1 MHKASRR
8 ISLSVISAACI
19 LGGAIATIPAAVA
32 AEVDGPDV
40 FWKISMWG
48 NPRALSVGMEELAVK
63 AAEATDGKFKIK
75 IFYGAQL
82 SSNRENLDGLKLNAF
97 EGAAICNFYHP
108 GKNPAWM
115 VFSLPFL
122 PLGDP
127 AVDKYVRTKLMEHP
141 AIVADMERWNAMPYV
156 SGLLPQYEILG
167 KGAPPLTLEEWKGLR
182 VRAGGGLGS
191 AMEKLGAVKQT
202 LPAGESSTAFQRGA
216 LDAAAFPYTYA
227 HVSFKIADEADW
239 YTSNLAP
246 GTSECGWVFNKTA
259 YEALPPQYQEL
270 LMDNR
275 DMVMDMEQAAYA
287 EQDAIN
293 LPAFEKS
300 MTKIVYTDEELERFR
315 DIAGKPVWDEWIAA
329 NKDKFDSQGLFDAVW
344 EYAEEAK

>member
-1 MHKASRR
+1 MLKIYKKLTFRHKLATGITTGLMLFS
-8 ISLSVISAACI
+8 SLVSAANI
-19 LGGAIATIPAAVA
+19 
-32 AEVDGPDV
+32 EGPKV

-48 NPRALSVGMEELAVK
+48 NPRALSAGMEELAKK
-63 AAEATDGKFKIK
+63 AAEETDGNFQIK

-127 AVDKYVRTKLMEHP
+127 AVDKYVRSKMMEHP

-167 KGAPPLTLEEWKGLR
+167 KGEPPTTLEQWKGLR
-182 VRAGGGLGS
+182 VRAGGGLGT
-191 AMEKLGAVKQT
+191 AMEKLGAVKTT

-227 HVSFKIADEADW
+227 HVAFKIADEAEW
-239 YTSNLAP
+239 YTSNMAP

-259 YEALPPQYQEL
+259 YEKLPPQYQQF

-275 DMVMDMEQAAYA
+275 EMVMDLEQAAYA
-287 EQDAIN
+287 EQDAKN
-293 LPAFEKS
+293 LPEFEKN
-300 MTKIVYTDEELERFR
+300 MTKIVYTDEQLARFKE
-315 DIAGKPVWDEWIAA
+315 IAGQPVWDEWIEA
-329 NKDKFDSQGLFDAVW
+329 NKDKFDSQAVFDAIW
-344 EYAEEAK
+344 KYAEEAQ

>member
-1 MHKASRR
+1 VKFKG
-8 ISLSVISAACI
+8 I
-19 LGGAIATIPAAVA
+19 LTTGLVA
-32 AEVDGPDV
+32 ASLLVPTLANAAAKIDGPKV

-48 NPRALSVGMEELAVK
+48 NPRALSAGMEALAERA
-63 AAEATDGKFKIK
+63 AAETDGNFQIK

-82 SSNRENLDGLKLNAF
+82 SSSRENLDGLKLNAF

-108 GKNPAWM
+108 GKNPAFM

-127 AVDKYVRTKLMEHP
+127 AVDKYVRTKMFEEP
-141 AIVADMERWNAMPYV
+141 ALVADMAKWNAIPYV

-167 KGAPPLTLEEWKGLR
+167 KGKPPLNLEDWAGMR

-202 LPAGESSTAFQRGA
+202 LPAGETSTAFQRGA

-227 HVSFKIADEADW
+227 HVAFKINEEAEW
-239 YTSNLAP
+239 FTSNLTP
-246 GTSECGWVFNKTA
+246 GTSECGWMFNKTA
-259 YEALPPQYQEL
+259 YDALPSQYQDI
-270 LMDNR
+270 LMENR
-275 DMVMDMEQAAYA
+275 DLVMDVEQAAYA

-293 LPAFEKS
+293 IPMFESS
-300 MTKIVYTDEELERFR
+300 MTEITYSDAQLEEFRER
-315 DIAGKPVWDEWIAA
+315 AGRPVWDEWIAA
-329 NKDKFDSQGLFDAVW
+329 NADKFDSQAVFDAIW
-344 EYAEEAK
+344 KYADEAKMAQ

>member
-1 MHKASRR
+1 M
-8 ISLSVISAACI
+8 SLKRNVVSGLLA
-19 LGGAIATIPAAVA
+19 LAIASPAAA
-32 AEVDGPDV
+32 QMVDGPSV

-48 NPRALSVGMEELAVK
+48 NPRALSAGMEAMADQVRED
-63 AAEATDGKFKIK
+63 TGGKFDIK

-82 SSNRENLDGLKLNAF
+82 SGSRENLDGLKLNAF

-127 AVDKYVRTKLMEHP
+127 QVDKYVRTKMFDHP
-141 AIVADMERWNAMPYV
+141 AIVADMEKWNAIPYA

-167 KGAPPLTLEEWKGLR
+167 KGDAPVNLEDWSGLR

-202 LPAGESSTAFQRGA
+202 LPAGETSTAFQRGA

-227 HVSFKIADEADW
+227 HVSFKISEEADW
-239 YTSNLAP
+239 FTSNLAP

-259 YEALPPQYQEL
+259 YDGLPDQYKEL
-270 LMDNR
+270 LAKYR
-275 DMVMDMEQAAYA
+275 DLVLDTELAAYA
-287 EQDAIN
+287 SADAKN
-293 LPAFEKS
+293 LPVFEET
-300 MTKIVYTDEELERFR
+300 MTKITYSDEQLAQFR
-315 DIAGKPVWDEWIAA
+315 EVAGQPVWDAWIADNQDA
-329 NKDKFDSQGLFDAVW
+329 FDAQGVFDAIF
-344 EYAEEAK
+344 EYAEEAKASMN

>member
-1 MHKASRR
+1 MHK
-8 ISLSVISAACI
+8 ISPKLRAKRLLAAGVATGLLTLSSLVSAANI
-19 LGGAIATIPAAVA
+19 
-32 AEVDGPDV
+32 EGPKV

-48 NPRALSVGMEELAVK
+48 NPRALSAGMEELAKK
-63 AAEATDGKFKIK
+63 AAEETDGNFEIK

-127 AVDKYVRTKLMEHP
+127 AVDKYVRSKMMEHP
-141 AIVADMERWNAMPYV
+141 AIIADMERWNAMPYV

-167 KGAPPLTLEEWKGLR
+167 KGEPPTTLEQWQGLR
-182 VRAGGGLGS
+182 VRAGGGLGT
-191 AMEKLGAVKQT
+191 AMEKLGAVKTT

-227 HVSFKIADEADW
+227 HVAFKIADEAEW
-239 YTSNLAP
+239 YTSNMAP

-259 YEALPPQYQEL
+259 YEKLPPQYQQF

-275 DMVMDMEQAAYA
+275 EMVMDLEQAAYA
-287 EQDAIN
+287 EQDAKN
-293 LPAFEKS
+293 LPEFEKN
-300 MTKIVYTDEELERFR
+300 MTKIVYTDEQLAKFKE
-315 DIAGKPVWDEWIAA
+315 IAGQPVWDEWIEA
-329 NKDKFDSQGLFDAVW
+329 NKDKFDSQGVFDAIW
-344 EYAEEAK
+344 KYAEEAK

>member
-1 MHKASRR
+1 MPVIGTVLKSLTCAAVAMAMTA
-8 ISLSVISAACI
+8 SLSVVQAAN
-19 LGGAIATIPAAVA
+19 V
-32 AEVDGPDV
+32 EGPKV

-48 NPRALSVGMEELAVK
+48 NPRALSAGMEAMAKKVSE
-63 AAEATDGKFKIK
+63 ETGGNFEIK

-82 SSNRENLDGLKLNAF
+82 SSNRENLDGIKLNAF

-127 AVDKYVRTKLMEHP
+127 AVDKYVRSKMMEHP
-141 AIVADMERWNAMPYV
+141 AIVADMDKWNAMPYV

-167 KGAPPLTLEEWKGLR
+167 KGEPPLTLDGWKGLR
-182 VRAGGGLGS
+182 VRAGGGLGT

-227 HVSFKIADEADW
+227 HVAFKISDEAEW

-246 GTSECGWVFNKTA
+246 GTSECGWVLNKTS
-259 YEALPPQYQEL
+259 YEKLPPQYQAL

-275 DMVMDMEQAAYA
+275 DMVMDITQAAYA
-287 EQDAIN
+287 EQDAKN
-293 LPAFEKS
+293 LPEFEKN
-300 MTKIVYTDEELERFR
+300 MTKIVYSDEDLAKFR
-315 DIAGKPVWDEWIAA
+315 EIAGEPVWEEWIAA
-329 NKDKFDSQGLFDAVW
+329 NVDKFDAQDVFDTVW
-344 EYAEEAK
+344 KYAEEAANQ

>member
-1 MHKASRR
+1 MALAFLAGLGFASP
-8 ISLSVISAACI
+8 A
-19 LGGAIATIPAAVA
+19 PAANV
-32 AEVDGPDV
+32 EGPKV

-48 NPRALSVGMEELAVK
+48 NPRALSAGMEEMAKKVK
-63 AAEATDGKFKIK
+63 EETDGNFDIK

-82 SSNRENLDGLKLNAF
+82 SSNRENLDGLKINAF

-127 AVDKYVRTKLMEHP
+127 KVDKYVRSKMMEHP
-141 AIVADMERWNAMPYV
+141 AIVADMEKWNAIPYV

-167 KGAPPLTLEEWKGLR
+167 KGDVPKGLDGWKGLR

-202 LPAGESSTAFQRGA
+202 LPAGETSTAFQRGA

-227 HVSFKIADEADW
+227 HVAFKIADEADW
-239 YTSNLAP
+239 FTSNLAP
-246 GTSECGWVFNKTA
+246 GTSECGWVFNKSA
-259 YEALPPQYQEL
+259 YDALPPQYQKL
-270 LMDNR
+270 LTDNR
-275 DMVMDMEQAAYA
+275 DLVMDVTQAAYA
-287 EQDAIN
+287 EQDKKN
-293 LPAFEKS
+293 LPVFEET
-300 MTKIVYTDEELERFR
+300 MTKIVYTDEELSEFKEV
-315 DIAGKPVWDEWIAA
+315 AGKPVWDAWIEA
-329 NKDKFDSQGLFDAVW
+329 NKDKFDAQGVFDAVW
-344 EYAEEAK
+344 KYAEEAN